1 MCVFAYNRTLY
12 FVLAPSMERL
22 YRPDPD
28 KSVQEELYPS
38 TENPLPLY
46 DLMLRLYAIH
56 AKDTVT
62 VSVKST
68 FELTSLKD
76 AVKVSYS
83 IIVFTI
89 DICSI
94 KNKSMYTSINF
105 SCFNT
110 MFIKL

>member
-1 MCVFAYNRTLY
+1 
-12 FVLAPSMERL
+12 MERL

-76 AVKVSYS
+76 AVKVSLILYHS
-83 IIVFTI
+83 VH
-89 DICSI
+89 
-94 KNKSMYTSINF
+94 NRHM
-105 SCFNT
+105 
-110 MFIKL
+110 LHQE